1 MILPIL
7 RTGWMNL
14 RRDRAALL
22 LSFVVPI
29 VFFSIFAGVFG
40 SRGNDATSKVKV
52 MVIDDDASES
62 SRRLVEGLKAEPSL
76 RVIDRVESKG
86 KPARPFD
93 RASAEELVRS
103 GEGVAVVIPK
113 GFGTSQ
119 IQFGPGATNQPKLE
133 IIADRSDPVAPQVVG
148 GLLQKVAMTSMPGLM
163 MKAGVDA
170 MDQYS
175 GGLTPEQKQTLDQNI
190 ASFEQTQ
197 TAATTSTST
206 STGALIQVKT
216 SDVQGD
222 KKRPLIAFYAAG
234 IGVMF
239 LLFTASGAG
248 GALLD
253 EHDSGTLDRIL
264 TTRVS
269 MSELLIGKLLFLT
282 TLGVTQLI
290 VMFLWAALVFGLDF
304 HRHLPGF
311 FVMAIA
317 TALAC
322 SSFGL
327 LLASLAR
334 SRAQLSAI
342 TTLLVL
348 SISAVGGSMFPRFLM
363 PEAMQKAGLVV
374 FNSWAL
380 EGFLKVFWREE
391 PLLNLWPQVA
401 VLLGTTALFFL
412 LARRIARRW
421 EIA

>member
-40 SRGNDATSKVKV
+40 SRGNDATSKVRV
-52 MVIDDDASES
+52 MVIDEDKSDS
-62 SRRLVEGLKAEPSL
+62 SRRLVEGLKAESSL
-76 RVIDRVESKG
+76 RVIDQLETRG
-86 KPARPFD
+86 QPPRPFD
-93 RASAEELVRS
+93 RATAEAQVRA
-103 GEGVAVVIPK
+103 GEGVAVVIPN
-113 GFGTSQ
+113 GFGTTQ
-119 IQFGPGATNQPKLE
+119 FQFGPNGTNQPKLE

-148 GLLQKVAMTSMPGLM
+148 GLLQKVAMTSMPELM

-175 GGLTPEQKQTLDQNI
+175 GGLTPEQKTTLDQNI

-197 TAATTSTST
+197 TTGTSATTDS
-206 STGALIQVKT
+206 ALIQVKT
-216 SDVQGD
+216 SDVQGE

-269 MSELLIGKLLFLT
+269 MTELLLGKLLFLT

-311 FVMAIA
+311 FIMAIA

-322 SSFGL
+322 SAFGL
-327 LLASLAR
+327 LLASIAR

-348 SISAVGGSMFPRFLM
+348 SISAIGGSMFPRFLM

-401 VLLGTTALFFL
+401 VLLGTTLAFFL
-412 LARRIARRW
+412 LARRLARRW

>member
-40 SRGNDATSKVKV
+40 SRGNDATTKVKV
-52 MVIDDDASES
+52 MVIDEDKSES
-62 SRRLVEGLKAEPSL
+62 SQRLVDGLKAEASL
-76 RVIDRVESKG
+76 RVIDHVETRG
-86 KPARPFD
+86 QPRRPFD
-93 RASAEELVRS
+93 RATAEEQVRA

-119 IQFGPGATNQPKLE
+119 IQFGPNATNQPKLE

-148 GLLQKVAMTSMPGLM
+148 GLLQKVAMTSMPELM

-175 GGLTPEQKQTLDQNI
+175 GGLTPEQKETLDQNI
-190 ASFEQTQ
+190 ATFEQTQ
-197 TAATTSTST
+197 TTGTTATAD
-206 STGALIQVKT
+206 GALIQVKT
-216 SDVQGD
+216 SDVQGE

-269 MSELLIGKLLFLT
+269 MTELLVGKLLFLT

-311 FVMAIA
+311 FIMAIA

-322 SSFGL
+322 SAFGL
-327 LLASLAR
+327 LLASIAR

-401 VLLGTTALFFL
+401 VLLGTTLAFFL

-421 EIA
+421 EMA